1 MSQTE
6 IMEEYN
12 KLPPIEQ
19 KQVKEYILF
28 LRSRYQKPLLTKIKK
43 SGDVKDEPF
52 IGIWKDRDDMVDS
65 RTWLRTARKS
75 EWRIPGA

>member
-6 IMEEYN
+6 IMDEYK

-19 KQVKEYILF
+19 KQVNDYILF
-28 LRSRYQKPLLTKIKK
+28 LRSRYKKPLLSNRKN
-43 SGDVKDEPF
+43 SGDVTDEPF
-52 IGIWKDRDDMVDS
+52 IGIWKDREDLVDS

-75 EWRIPGA
+75 EWRIPSA